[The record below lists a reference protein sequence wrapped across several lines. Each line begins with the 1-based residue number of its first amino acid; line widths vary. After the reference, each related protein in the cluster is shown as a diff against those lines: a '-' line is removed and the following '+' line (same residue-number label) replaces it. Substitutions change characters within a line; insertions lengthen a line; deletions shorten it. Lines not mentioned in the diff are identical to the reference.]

1 MEFPFEWLNLQH
13 IRCKLIAKS
22 SVIMK
27 EVSMSSAAAVT
38 DDDFTKEVI
47 ESTIPVVVDFWATW
61 CGPCQV
67 MGPVVDAIAGEYAGK
82 VKILKLNVD
91 ENQATPAKYGVR
103 GIPTLI
109 LFNKGEVVDR
119 LGGAQPKANV
129 ENLLKKVVA

>member
-1 MEFPFEWLNLQH
+1 
-13 IRCKLIAKS
+13 
-22 SVIMK
+22 
-27 EVSMSSAAAVT
+27 MSSAVAVT
-38 DDDFTKEVI
+38 DSDFTKEVM

-82 VKILKLNVD
+82 IKVLKLNVD

-119 LGGAQPKANV
+119 IVGAQPKASV
-129 ENLLKKVVA
+129 ESLLKKVVA